1 MSHFILCQI
10 FVLKFLILPSC
21 QCPVCNSPSLYKDLY
36 LDGYF
41 MDVVSSSELPEDEN
55 EIILNQDGTWKP
67 LPREEQSEEE
77 RKKQEEEEDKLFSH
91 SGAGAAA
98 DVECIDID

>member
-1 MSHFILCQI
+1 M
-10 FVLKFLILPSC
+10 KFLILLSC

-55 EIILNQDGTWKP
+55 EIILNQDETWKP
-67 LPREEQSEEE
+67 LPREEQSEED

-91 SGAGAAA
+91 SGRGAAA
-98 DVECIDID
+98 DVKCIDID